1 MRGRAS
7 LLLLLLGAF
16 GVGAQDNAC
25 TWCGGGKDCAQP
37 MGAPQIKHQ
46 TPNSVIF
53 EFTHDERCTDTIAD
67 PHYYK
72 VAVYECATVTCSSA
86 GSTPKEQRVIAD
98 NSAQGDASY
107 SDQYTTFDFDGLDP
121 GNKCAPTRP
130 RGRRLPCQPLNSPGR
145 SPTSG
150 KCCRP
155 TTGATFHRGGPSV
168 SRDGGPRAFLFPSSP
183 GQEVT
188 RREWGGLQR

>member
-7 LLLLLLGAF
+7 LILLLLGAF
-16 GVGAQDNAC
+16 GVGAQDDGC
-25 TWCGGGKDCAQP
+25 KWCGGTKDCAAQP
-37 MGAPQIKHQ
+37 MDAPQIKHQ

-53 EFTHDERCTDTIAD
+53 EFTHDERCTATIAD

-72 VAVYECATVTCSSA
+72 VAVYECAANGCSSD
-86 GSTPKEQRVIAD
+86 GSTPKEERVIAD

-130 RGRRLPCQPLNSPGR
+130 RPSPPARFQSPDPLRRARAAGTCSRSRAVAASTPTGNPTPGAR
-145 SPTSG
+145 
-150 KCCRP
+150 
-155 TTGATFHRGGPSV
+155 
-168 SRDGGPRAFLFPSSP
+168 L
-183 GQEVT
+183 
-188 RREWGGLQR
+188 